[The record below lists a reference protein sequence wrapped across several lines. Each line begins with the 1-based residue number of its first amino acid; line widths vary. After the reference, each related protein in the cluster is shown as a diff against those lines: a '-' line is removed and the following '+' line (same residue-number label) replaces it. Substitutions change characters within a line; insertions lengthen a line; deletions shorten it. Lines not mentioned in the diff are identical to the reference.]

1 MSDSNGVKELADRLG
16 ISFADSGSDTVDTIS
31 LSCGTPDLSIST
43 GTFGN
48 YNWSTTMASGITS
61 GISQSPYIVSNS
73 ASAGWSTIEPSAK
86 IVLNGKDADIIVNE
100 VSLMDMLANI
110 ESRLNILHP
119 NTKLEADWDELREL
133 GDQYRALEKQI
144 KEKADMW
151 EKLKAMPP
159 PKID

>member
-16 ISFADSGSDTVDTIS
+16 ISFSDSDTDTVDTIS
-31 LSCGTPDLSIST
+31 LSYGTPDLSIST

-48 YNWSTTMASGITS
+48 YNWGTTMASGITS
-61 GISQSPYIVSNS
+61 SIGQGPYIVSNGTG
-73 ASAGWSTIEPSAK
+73 AGWSNIEPSAK
-86 IVLNGKDADIIVNE
+86 MVLKGKDADIIVNE

-110 ESRLNILHP
+110 ESRLNILRP
-119 NTKLEADWDELREL
+119 NTKLEAEWDELREL
-133 GDQYRALEKQI
+133 GDRYRALEKQI

-159 PKID
+159 PTID